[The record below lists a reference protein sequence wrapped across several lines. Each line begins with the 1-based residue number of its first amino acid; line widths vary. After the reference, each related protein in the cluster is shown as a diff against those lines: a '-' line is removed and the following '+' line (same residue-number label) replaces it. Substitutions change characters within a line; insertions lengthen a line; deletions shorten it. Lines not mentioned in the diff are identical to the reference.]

1 MQMGFYKVAPYYYSG
16 WHEPGSILEMTFS
29 KHTWERLSGEQQAII
44 ECAVN
49 ELNSTMTFEFQA
61 KNAEAM
67 ASLEA
72 NGVKLMRFPDAVTE
86 AAKQALSEVI
96 AEQSAQSSDFK
107 RVFESA
113 FAYLAKSKTF
123 SDASLRYFLN
133 VR

>member
-1 MQMGFYKVAPYYYSG
+1 
-16 WHEPGSILEMTFS
+16 MTFG
-29 KHTWERLSGEQQAII
+29 KHTWDKLSGEQQAII

-49 ELNSTMTFEFQA
+49 ELNAAMTFEFQA

-67 ASLEA
+67 QALETH
-72 NGVKLMRFPDAVTE
+72 GVKLQQFPATVTD
-86 AAKQALSEVI
+86 AAKKALSEVI
-96 AEQSAQSSDFK
+96 AEQNSGNSDFK

-113 FAYLAKSKTF
+113 SSYLAKSKAF